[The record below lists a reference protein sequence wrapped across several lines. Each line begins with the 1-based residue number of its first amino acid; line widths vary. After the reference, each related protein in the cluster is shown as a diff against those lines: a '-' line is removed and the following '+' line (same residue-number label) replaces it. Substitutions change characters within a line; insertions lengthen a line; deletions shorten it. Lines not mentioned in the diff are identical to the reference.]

1 MALQAHI
8 LEQPSGLVY
17 GALMAFRAGSAGPAG
32 IAPSDVGVEAYRP
45 RKTFRIRSRKLLN
58 ASGFTRKSFAPNVRA
73 ARIIGSSEQE
83 LIITKGMFSSKAC
96 FLGLESAPRHLAIGR
111 YLSGYRSTCLLVY
124 HQSKVVALLR
134 GAGTHWRSKSPH
146 VWR

>member
-1 MALQAHI
+1 M
-8 LEQPSGLVY
+8 ERKSG
-17 GALMAFRAGSAGPAG
+17 R
-32 IAPSDVGVEAYRP
+32 DVGSRKLPIFETESGCRHSSMLKDAYRP

-124 HQSKVVALLR
+124 HQSKVVAPLR
-134 GAGTHWRSKSPH
+134 GAGTHWRSNSPH